1 MLPFPSLL
9 STWRER
15 LPAPDPEMAWQRFAR
30 CNGYDTDLFFPP
42 EKEGAESREHREFLA
57 KRVCGDCPVLMR
69 CRAEAVLTQ
78 ESHGIW
84 GGLSESER
92 RYVKKP
98 YRFDIAA
105 SA

>member
-1 MLPFPSLL
+1 MLPLPSRL

-15 LPAPDPEMAWQRFAR
+15 LPAPNPEIAWQRFAR

-42 EKEGAESREHREFLA
+42 DKELPESRERREHLA
-57 KRVCGDCPVLMR
+57 KRVCADCPVLMR
-69 CRAEAVLTQ
+69 CRAEAVLSQ

-84 GGLSESER
+84 GGLSETER
-92 RYVKKP
+92 RLVKKP
-98 YRFDIAA
+98 YRFDKAA